1 MEILDTLT
9 SSPLFGIVLCI
20 FTFELGVWLNK
31 KMKTP
36 L

>member
-20 FTFELGVWLNK
+20 FTFELGYGSIK
-31 KMKTP
+31 S
-36 L
+36 